1 MSAER
6 SKDMTPVAETAGYN
20 SELEK
25 YADVEGFEELYNEL
39 AKGIRSIKQGKVYTL
54 EEAWEI
60 IDKI

>member
-6 SKDMTPVAETAGYN
+6 SKDMTPIAETAKSN
-20 SELEK
+20 NELEK

-54 EEAWEI
+54 EEAFAML
-60 IDKI
+60 DKI